1 MTGPPAAGPAGALP
15 RAGSI
20 VDIRYQ
26 RIGRPAQVYRQI
38 VLESGPDVVV
48 SLQPRTPIAKPLV
61 VDGLTI
67 LEPRSPVIW
76 FSFPGK
82 WHDIGLFHRTN
93 GAFMGSYGNILT
105 PVEFVDGRLWKTTDL
120 CLDVWM
126 PRWGAVRL
134 LDEDELDAAEHGG
147 RIGRKLADRARSEAR
162 ALVHAC
168 HAGAWPPPVTHDWSL
183 VKALEVLRGDRRPRP
198 PDPGS

>member
-1 MTGPPAAGPAGALP
+1 MTGSATAGPVGILP

-20 VDIRYQ
+20 VDIRYR
-26 RIGRPAQVYRQI
+26 RIGRPTEVYRQF
-38 VLESGPDVVV
+38 VLESSPDAVV

-93 GAFMGSYGNILT
+93 GAFTGFYGNILT
-105 PVEFVDGRLWKTTDL
+105 PVEFVARRMWETTDL

-126 PRWGAVRL
+126 PRWGSVQL
-134 LDEDELDAAEHGG
+134 LDEDELDAAQHEGQI
-147 RIGRKLADRARSEAR
+147 RRKLADRARSEAR

-168 HAGAWPPPVTHDWSL
+168 HAGTWPPPATADWSL
-183 VKALEVLRGDRRPRP
+183 VRALEVCHRIG
-198 PDPGS
+198 G

>member
-1 MTGPPAAGPAGALP
+1 MTGLATAGSSGTLP

-20 VDIRYQ
+20 VDIRYR
-26 RIGRPAQVYRQI
+26 RIGRPIEVYRQI
-38 VLESGPDVVV
+38 VMQSGPDVVV
-48 SLQPRTPIAKPLV
+48 SLQPRTPIARPLV

-93 GAFMGSYGNILT
+93 GAFTGFYGNILK
-105 PVEFVDGRLWKTTDL
+105 PVEFVDGRQWETTDL

-126 PRWGAVRL
+126 PRWGSVRL
-134 LDEDELDAAEHGG
+134 LDEDELDTAEQEGHI
-147 RIGRKLADRARSEAR
+147 RSKTADRARSEAR
-162 ALVHAC
+162 ALMHAC
-168 HAGAWPPPVTHDWSL
+168 HAGTWPPPATHDWSL
-183 VKALEVLRGDRRPRP
+183 VKALEVCREIGA
-198 PDPGS
+198 